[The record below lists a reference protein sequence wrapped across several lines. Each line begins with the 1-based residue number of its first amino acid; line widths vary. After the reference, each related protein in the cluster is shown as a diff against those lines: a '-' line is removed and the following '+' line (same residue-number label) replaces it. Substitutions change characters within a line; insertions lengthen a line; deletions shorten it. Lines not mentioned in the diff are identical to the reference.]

1 MRCYDDV
8 IKHEGGKSMKRKS
21 LMALCMATVLTAGLT
36 ACGNPDSGNEVPQQ
50 TAVESGKQETDGADA
65 ESAAVQDSTEDEK
78 PQGSEEVVE
87 LKFYE
92 HADNEKLAQELVD
105 AYNAQNPN
113 VKVSLSIIANDDYD
127 DKMKVLLSGGADVDC
142 FWVRGGS
149 EMRQLANNGALYCL
163 EDMITE
169 QNIDTSVYGNI
180 AESFTTSGKTYGL
193 CASKS
198 CWLLFY
204 NKDLFDA
211 ANIEYPINLTWEEYS
226 DLAASLKTDELWG
239 GVVPPWTMNLGASSV
254 GEYLTDED
262 LARTRE
268 YAEHMERW
276 YVTDHSHPSIEEMS
290 GSFALSAFYAQ
301 GTTYMMINGDWALQT
316 FPNANPQFEWCAAP
330 LPRFEDAPEGA
341 TVGSSA
347 CLSIAAGSKHPE
359 EAFDFIRFCCYTDAG
374 AEIYANNAVVSAYPS
389 ESALKIYQE
398 KVTTPGTEYV
408 FSSKVGLEKGLED
421 AYDELNTAFN
431 EEITSSLVGNC
442 TMDEAFEQFKVRRT
456 EILSK

>member
-1 MRCYDDV
+1 
-8 IKHEGGKSMKRKS
+8 MKRKR
-21 LMALCMATVLTAGLT
+21 LMALYMAAVLITGLAACGSTAGQ
-36 ACGNPDSGNEVPQQ
+36 P
-50 TAVESGKQETDGADA
+50 QETSGAQTQEAFAD
-65 ESAAVQDSTEDEK
+65 AAVQTDLEDSGEAVLEQD
-78 PQGSEEVVE
+78 GSEIVE

-105 AYNAQNPN
+105 AYNALNPN
-113 VKVSLSIIANDDYD
+113 VRVTLSIIANDDYD

-149 EMRQLANNGALYCL
+149 EMRQLANSGALYCL
-163 EDMITE
+163 EDMIAE
-169 QNIDTSVYGNI
+169 QNIDTSVYGDI

-204 NKDLFDA
+204 NKDLFDSA
-211 ANIEYPINLTWEEYS
+211 GIEYPINLTWEEYS

-239 GVVPPWTMNLGASSV
+239 GVVPAWTMNLGASSV
-254 GEYLTDED
+254 GEYLTDEE
-262 LARTRE
+262 LTRTRE
-268 YAEHMERW
+268 YAGHMERW

-301 GTTYMMINGDWALQT
+301 GTTYMMLNGDWALQT

-330 LPRFEDAPEGA
+330 LPRFEDAPEGS
-341 TVGSSA
+341 TVGTSA
-347 CLSIAAGSKHPE
+347 CLSIAAGSEHPQ
-359 EAFDFIRFCCYTDAG
+359 EAFDFIRFCCYSDEG
-374 AEIYANNAVVSAYPS
+374 AEIYAQNAVVSAYPS

-408 FSSKVGLEKGLED
+408 FSSKVGLEKGMED

-442 TMDEAFEQFKVRRT
+442 TMDEAFENFKERRE
-456 EILSK
+456 EILGK

>member
-1 MRCYDDV
+1 
-8 IKHEGGKSMKRKS
+8 MKGKS
-21 LMALCMATVLTAGLT
+21 LMALCMVAVLTAGLT
-36 ACGNPDSGNEVPQQ
+36 ACGGTDSGGVQPQQ
-50 TAVESGKQETDGADA
+50 TESEPGTQANSADEEEAIASQDGGEAAGEQENG
-65 ESAAVQDSTEDEK
+65 
-78 PQGSEEVVE
+78 EVVE

-149 EMRQLANNGALYCL
+149 EMRQLANSGALYCL
-163 EDMITE
+163 EDLIEE

-211 ANIEYPINLTWEEYS
+211 AGLDYPINLTWDEYS

-239 GVVPPWTMNLGASSV
+239 GVVPAWTMNLGASSV

-262 LARTRE
+262 LTRTRE
-268 YAEHMERW
+268 YAGHMERW
-276 YVTDHSHPSIEEMS
+276 YVTDHSHPSIEEMT

-301 GTTYMMINGDWALQT
+301 GTTYMMLNGDWAFQT

-341 TVGSSA
+341 TVGTAA
-347 CLSIAAGSKHPE
+347 CLSIAAGSAHPR
-359 EAFDFIRFCCYTDAG
+359 EAFDFIRFCCYTDEG
-374 AEIYANNAVVSAYPS
+374 AEIYADNAVVSAYPS
-389 ESALKIYQE
+389 DSALKIYQE

-408 FSSKVGLEKGLED
+408 FSSNVGLEKGMED
-421 AYDELNTAFN
+421 AYDELNTAYN
-431 EEITSSLVGNC
+431 EEIISSLVGNC
-442 TMDEAFEQFKVRRT
+442 TMDEAFENFKVRRE